1 MFPLKQSIPDWC
13 FYRESDD
20 PAAYY
25 QRLKAIGFEGVEM
38 LPPERWAVA
47 RQAGLKLV
55 NIAAPGMQAGLNRLD
70 NHASLIPQIEELI
83 QVAKANEIEH
93 IIIFSGNR
101 NGQLDE
107 EGLRN
112 TIQAGKRLAS
122 VAERAGVV
130 LALEVLN
137 THDHP
142 DYQADHTAFA
152 IGFARGVSSPMI
164 KVLYDIYHMVRMGE
178 DVVKDVSENIKY
190 IAHLHVAGSPGRDF
204 PGPEQ
209 DIDYVAIVAAAQSAG
224 YTGFWGQE
232 FLPAEDR
239 FTELEEVYKLFNQY
253 AK

>member
-1 MFPLKQSIPDWC
+1 MSPLKQSVPDWC

-20 PAAYY
+20 PITYY
-25 QRLKAIGFEGVEM
+25 QRLKMIGFEGVEM
-38 LPPERWAVA
+38 LPPERWAAA

-55 NIAAPGMQAGLNRLD
+55 NIAAPGMQAGLNRLE

-83 QVAKANEIEH
+83 EVAKANQIEH

-101 NGQLDE
+101 DGQPDE
-107 EGLRN
+107 ESLRN
-112 TIQAGKRLAS
+112 TIQAGNRLAS
-122 VAERAGVV
+122 TAERAGVV

-137 THDHP
+137 AHDHP

-152 IGFARGVSSPMI
+152 MGFARAISSPMV
-164 KVLYDIYHMVRMGE
+164 KVLYDIYHMARMGE
-178 DVVKDVSENIKY
+178 DVIKDVSEHMEY
-190 IAHLHVAGSPGRDF
+190 IAHLHTAGSPGRDF

-209 DIDYVAIVAAAQSAG
+209 EIDYAAVVKAAQATG

-232 FLPAEDR
+232 FLPTADR

-253 AK
+253 TK